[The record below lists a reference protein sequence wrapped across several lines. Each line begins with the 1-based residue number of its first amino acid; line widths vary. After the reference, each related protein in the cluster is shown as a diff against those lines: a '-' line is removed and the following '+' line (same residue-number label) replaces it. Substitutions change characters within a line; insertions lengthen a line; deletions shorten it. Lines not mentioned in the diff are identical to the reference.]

1 MEKQRVFAQAMC
13 FDISEAYKE
22 YYVMRIVNHMK
33 ELLNQG
39 TSKQDVKLQ
48 KTTQLT
54 TQLLGSSR
62 NPIYT
67 WIKH

>member
-1 MEKQRVFAQAMC
+1 
-13 FDISEAYKE
+13 
-22 YYVMRIVNHMK
+22 MK

-39 TSKQDVKLQ
+39 TSKQDVRLQ